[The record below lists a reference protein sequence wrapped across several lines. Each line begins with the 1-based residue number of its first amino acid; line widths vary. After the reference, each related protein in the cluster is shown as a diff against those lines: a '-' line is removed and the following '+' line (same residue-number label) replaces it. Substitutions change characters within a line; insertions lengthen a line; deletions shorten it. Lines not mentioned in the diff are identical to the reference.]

1 MGFLKAL
8 KKQPTAARLFFY
20 FFFWGVHIALLAYGW
35 WV

>member
-20 FFFWGVHIALLAYGW
+20 FFWGVHIALLAYGW